1 MSLRSSSTSSSEIG
15 VMIRRSVLLL
25 AWIIASLIG
34 IDLAINIVFRY
45 PADPMNI
52 APSKFQLYFEYGR
65 SSEAK
70 LDRMMGT
77 GRNNSAP
84 ISLAGWYDPL
94 EVQDNPK
101 RQNVGIVTFYG
112 MSHSVRLANALNRT
126 SDRFVARS
134 VAAPGATPNWAYG
147 AFLRDRGGGKSKA
160 VVLSLMSA
168 NLPMINTVSPFTW
181 NVSFPMPY
189 TADRFYLNNHT
200 LSVVHPPYT
209 SFDQYRAAFADPEKR
224 TAALN
229 FIAANDTMYDDFLVR
244 KTVLDHSSLFRL
256 IRRAYEQRSERQ
268 AIASVF
274 GPNGFNTGSDQVKVA
289 NAIVRE
295 FAEQAREGGMI
306 PVVFI
311 VNSLGDSD
319 TLYRALARTLDE
331 NRIPYL
337 SSHTVVPPDDPRGYL
352 PDSHFTDANDDRLA
366 LALTTVIERSSA
378 DEQKTKLLGSGHSGS
393 K

>member
-1 MSLRSSSTSSSEIG
+1 MSLRSSSTSSSDTG
-15 VMIRRSVLLL
+15 VTFRRALLL
-25 AWIIASLIG
+25 AAWIIGSLVG
-34 IDLAINIVFRY
+34 IDLAVNVAFRY
-45 PADPMNI
+45 PADPMNTT
-52 APSKFQLYFEYGR
+52 PGKFQLYFEYGR

-77 GRNNSAP
+77 DRSNSAP

-101 RQNVGIVTFYG
+101 RPNFEIVTFYG

-126 SDRFVARS
+126 SDRLVARS
-134 VAAPGATPNWAYG
+134 VGAPGATANWAYG
-147 AFLRDRGGGKSKA
+147 AFLRDRGGGKSRA

-168 NLPMINTVSPFTW
+168 NLPMINTMSPFTW

-189 TADRFYLNNHT
+189 TADRFYVNSGT
-200 LSVVHPPYT
+200 LFVVHPPYI
-209 SFDQYRAAFADPEKR
+209 SFEHYRTAFGDPEQR
-224 TAALN
+224 VAALN

-244 KTVLDHSSLFRL
+244 KSVLDHSSLFRL
-256 IRRAYEQRSERQ
+256 IRRAYEQRAERQ
-268 AIASVF
+268 ARMSVF
-274 GPNGFNTGSDQVKVA
+274 GTPPFNPDSDQIKVA
-289 NAIVRE
+289 NAIVRD
-295 FAEQAREGGMI
+295 FATKARKGGMI

-311 VNSLGDSD
+311 VNSLGYSD
-319 TLYRALARTLDE
+319 TLYRALAATLKE

-337 SSHTVVPPDDPRGYL
+337 SSHTVVSPDDPRGYL

-366 LALTTVIERSSA
+366 KALASVIERSSA
-378 DEQKTKLLGSGHSGS
+378 EDPKFKLLRSVPSGS